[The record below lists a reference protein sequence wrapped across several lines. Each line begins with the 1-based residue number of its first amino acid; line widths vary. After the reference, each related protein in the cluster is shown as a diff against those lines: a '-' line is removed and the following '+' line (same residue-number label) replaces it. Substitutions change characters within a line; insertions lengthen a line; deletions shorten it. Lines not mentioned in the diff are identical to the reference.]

1 LDLNTTQLL
10 FLRKAQVRILWLQEK
25 EVHEDLDLEVGQEDL
40 GAHEEKVV
48 QEDLQDV
55 AVAQAKEKDEL

>member
-1 LDLNTTQLL
+1 MDLNTTQLL
-10 FLRKAQVRILWLQEK
+10 FLRKAQVRMLWLQEK
-25 EVHEDLDLEVGQEDL
+25 EVLENLDLEVDQEDL
-40 GAHEEKVV
+40 VAHEEKVV

>member
-25 EVHEDLDLEVGQEDL
+25 EVHEDLDLEVDQEDL
-40 GAHEEKVV
+40 VAHEEKVV

>member
-1 LDLNTTQLL
+1 MDLNTTQLL
-10 FLRKAQVRILWLQEK
+10 FLRKAQVRILWLQEE
-25 EVHEDLDLEVGQEDL
+25 EVHEDHDLEVDQEDL
-40 GAHEEKVV
+40 VAHEEKVV

>member
-1 LDLNTTQLL
+1 MDLNTTQLL
-10 FLRKAQVRILWLQEK
+10 FLRKAQVRMLWLQEE
-25 EVHEDLDLEVGQEDL
+25 EVHEDLDLEVDQEDL
-40 GAHEEKVV
+40 VAHEEKVV

>member
-1 LDLNTTQLL
+1 MDLNTTQLL
-10 FLRKAQVRILWLQEK
+10 FLRKAQVGILWLQEK
-25 EVHEDLDLEVGQEDL
+25 EVHEDLDLEVDQEDL

-55 AVAQAKEKDEL
+55 EVAQAKEKDEL

>member
-1 LDLNTTQLL
+1 LDLNTTQLP
-10 FLRKAQVRILWLQEK
+10 FLRKAQVRMLWLQEE
-25 EVHEDLDLEVGQEDL
+25 EVHEDLDLEVDQEDL
-40 GAHEEKVV
+40 VAHEEKVV

>member
-1 LDLNTTQLL
+1 MDLNTTQLL

-25 EVHEDLDLEVGQEDL
+25 EVHEDLDLEVDQEDL

>member
-1 LDLNTTQLL
+1 M
-10 FLRKAQVRILWLQEK
+10 LWLQEE
-25 EVHEDLDLEVGQEDL
+25 EVHEDLDLEVDQEDL

>member
-1 LDLNTTQLL
+1 MDLNTTQLL
-10 FLRKAQVRILWLQEK
+10 FLRKAQVRMLWLQEE
-25 EVHEDLDLEVGQEDL
+25 EVHEDLDLGVDQEDL
-40 GAHEEKVV
+40 VAHEEKVV

>member
-10 FLRKAQVRILWLQEK
+10 FLRKAQVGILWLQEK
-25 EVHEDLDLEVGQEDL
+25 EVHEDLDLEVDQEDL

-55 AVAQAKEKDEL
+55 EVAQVKEKDEL

>member
-1 LDLNTTQLL
+1 MDLNTTQLL
-10 FLRKAQVRILWLQEK
+10 FLRKAQVRMLWLQEK
-25 EVHEDLDLEVGQEDL
+25 EVHEDLDLEVDQEDL
-40 GAHEEKVV
+40 VAHEEKVV

>member
-1 LDLNTTQLL
+1 MDLNTTQLL
-10 FLRKAQVRILWLQEK
+10 FLRKAQVLILWLQEK
-25 EVHEDLDLEVGQEDL
+25 EVHEDLDLEVDQEDL

-55 AVAQAKEKDEL
+55 EVAQVKEKDEL

>member
-1 LDLNTTQLL
+1 MDLNTTQLL

-25 EVHEDLDLEVGQEDL
+25 EVHEDLDLEVDQEDL

-55 AVAQAKEKDEL
+55 VVAQAKEKDEL